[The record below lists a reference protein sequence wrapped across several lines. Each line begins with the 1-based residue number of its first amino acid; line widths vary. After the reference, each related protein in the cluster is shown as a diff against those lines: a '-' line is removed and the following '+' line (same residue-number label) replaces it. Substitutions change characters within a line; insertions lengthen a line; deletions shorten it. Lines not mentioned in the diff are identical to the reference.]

1 MFLAFYADNVYFT
14 IRYSFGKYLCFFF
27 CCKGYV
33 EDIFQ
38 TYLCASKDDL
48 KKAANAL
55 KEKTPAAMNTML
67 DKQSR
72 AEAVKKREERK
83 KMVVKNVPPTTP
95 GNTHTQKYTQAH
107 EVDECG

>member
-1 MFLAFYADNVYFT
+1 MFLAFYLANVYFT

-27 CCKGYV
+27 CTGYV
-33 EDIFQ
+33 EEVFQ
-38 TYLCASKDDL
+38 TYLCASKDDF

-72 AEAVKKREERK
+72 EKAVKKREERK

-95 GNTHTQKYTQAH
+95 GNTHTEKYIQAH
-107 EVDECG
+107 EVDDCG